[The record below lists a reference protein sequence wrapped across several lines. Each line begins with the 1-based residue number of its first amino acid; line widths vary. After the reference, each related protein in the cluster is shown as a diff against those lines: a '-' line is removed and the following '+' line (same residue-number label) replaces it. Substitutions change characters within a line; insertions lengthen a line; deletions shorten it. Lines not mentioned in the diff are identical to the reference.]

1 MQNVNWKIHFS
12 MHVCVCVCV
21 WRERER
27 EREKYHQ
34 RLQTDQLSPLQHH
47 QFVSH
52 KNLPLKT
59 FSLESLH
66 IHSWTFHSDCC
77 NIYTFSVKS
86 ILCNFIVDRERW
98 STLNLVKEL
107 FLVYLSVNVEMLT
120 YSMSITPWY
129 ISYWFLKKKK
139 KKKTNP
145 WYIYIYTLYCCI
157 LPTNSCIKQ
166 QAAKQCTNIND
177 VHS

>member
-21 WRERER
+21 CGERERER
-27 EREKYHQ
+27 ERYHQ

-139 KKKTNP
+139 KKKNKSLI
-145 WYIYIYTLYCCI
+145 YIYINPILLYI
-157 LPTNSCIKQ
+157 TNKFLY
-166 QAAKQCTNIND
+166 
-177 VHS
+177 